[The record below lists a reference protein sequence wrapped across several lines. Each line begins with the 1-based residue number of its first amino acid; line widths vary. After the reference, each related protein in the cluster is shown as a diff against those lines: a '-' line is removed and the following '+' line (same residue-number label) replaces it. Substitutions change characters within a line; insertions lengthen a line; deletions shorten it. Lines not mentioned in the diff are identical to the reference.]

1 MCPLFDQLG
10 TVQLAKWFAARPAL
24 LLKTDWYASSSF
36 CHGMSEANFTHSLSG
51 LSDVPGRNQTIR
63 KIVERQYADKPWINP
78 PLRDDKCKG
87 NCQKQEIPLHSLY
100 DSNGTVPMK
109 TRHLQIL
116 VNPLLSLICHYSI
129 PS

>member
-1 MCPLFDQLG
+1 MC
-10 TVQLAKWFAARPAL
+10 
-24 LLKTDWYASSSF
+24 
-36 CHGMSEANFTHSLSG
+36 
-51 LSDVPGRNQTIR
+51 PGRNQTIR

-109 TRHLQIL
+109 TRHLQIF
-116 VNPLLSLICHYSI
+116 SI
-129 PS
+129 H